1 MATQESGGPP
11 EGRISSHQR
20 KEFTV
25 QTIKSLVHHTK
36 FFGTYCIG
44 NGEIGKVLTRALTRS
59 EIYLGRLFWKQ
70 NTELSGVA
78 KDCYNNPLGT
88 VTMGMERKANN
99 KLG

>member
-1 MATQESGGPP
+1 MFIT
-11 EGRISSHQR
+11 
-20 KEFTV
+20 
-25 QTIKSLVHHTK
+25 L

-59 EIYLGRLFWKQ
+59 DIYLGRLFWKQ

-78 KDCYNNPLGT
+78 KDCYNNLLGT